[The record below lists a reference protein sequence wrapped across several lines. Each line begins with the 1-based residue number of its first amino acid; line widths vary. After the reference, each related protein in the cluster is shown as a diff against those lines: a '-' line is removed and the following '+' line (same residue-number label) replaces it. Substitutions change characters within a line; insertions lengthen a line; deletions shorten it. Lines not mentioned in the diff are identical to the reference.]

1 MKNLGVGTLAGG
13 LLTAPLMGIMYLF
26 DEMLGLPFV
35 PFDLFDWMTRV
46 LPGPIVTFGID
57 LMIDILRQI
66 GVSVADPAV
75 LCPGGGR
82 GRAVLRVRQ
91 LPWPAPRAIGGHS
104 RRRTGRAPV
113 GRHEHR
119 HRGLGC

>member
-1 MKNLGVGTLAGG
+1 MKNLGVGALTGG

-66 GVSVADPAV
+66 GVSVADTANTAERVIAV
-75 LCPGGGR
+75 L
-82 GRAVLRVRQ
+82 L
-91 LPWPAPRAIGGHS
+91 
-104 RRRTGRAPV
+104 
-113 GRHEHR
+113 
-119 HRGLGC
+119 